1 MQIINF
7 YHQKITKKKK
17 KNRRG
22 SEHAYEKLVL
32 NLPSLT

>member
-17 KNRRG
+17 IRRG